1 MDKGCN
7 PLQENY
13 KLLLDTDSFEFT
25 CSADNSPCE
34 SIACS
39 CDIELIKSL
48 ISKVDMYDPYFSSTD
63 NNFSPSQERFFNI
76 INKNYQS
83 DLFVGDFETFTRNV
97 WHQMDQHIAQIIV
110 VATIQNDFHIRVKI
124 EAAVV

>member
-1 MDKGCN
+1 MIFSTQLSYNRHGVPIDPLDKICHNHYRCSKCTEMDKGCN
-7 PLQENY
+7 PLKENY

-63 NNFSPSQERFFNI
+63 NNFNPSQERFSHHCR
-76 INKNYQS
+76 KESHQ
-83 DLFVGDFETFTRNV
+83 TF
-97 WHQMDQHIAQIIV
+97 
-110 VATIQNDFHIRVKI
+110 
-124 EAAVV
+124 